1 MEENQPLLQQSP
13 NIIARHMLEEPCPAS
28 PADAFCSRSV
38 PVLDAG
44 VPDPSVLRDLDE
56 LDAMIKQAESGKFE
70 RNGQLYGEIKR
81 LSLRTDTAS
90 KVLRCKLEGERKD
103 LLNTM
108 DRKIFAS
115 CFPHQG
121 LLMLKKPSDMK
132 GLSTRYHAIAFG
144 NDMISWA
151 ISAGFAPGM
160 PSSPIIC
167 IPPTALD
174 DADVL
179 ALYEKKIAPK
189 SECLFDE
196 RQHADLPAY
205 DFSPMGRG
213 RGICPT
219 GTQLASLLLTKQA
232 CQCISMHAIGSISR
246 RRRDS
251 GASRG
256 ELGPGEDFARLALP
270 SDLPCFKEL
279 LRQLS
284 YEDDDE
290 ELISFVE
297 HGGDF
302 AENIDAA
309 STPGFMQ
316 ELVARDKV
324 LDPLWK
330 HVLGLDGKKHEDV
343 DDWERAFEH
352 YGIMEY
358 LDALADGVPMEDL
371 LA

>member
-1 MEENQPLLQQSP
+1 
-13 NIIARHMLEEPCPAS
+13 
-28 PADAFCSRSV
+28 
-38 PVLDAG
+38 
-44 VPDPSVLRDLDE
+44 
-56 LDAMIKQAESGKFE
+56 
-70 RNGQLYGEIKR
+70 
-81 LSLRTDTAS
+81 
-90 KVLRCKLEGERKD
+90 
-103 LLNTM
+103 
-108 DRKIFAS
+108 
-115 CFPHQG
+115 
-121 LLMLKKPSDMK
+121 
-132 GLSTRYHAIAFG
+132 
-144 NDMISWA
+144 
-151 ISAGFAPGM
+151 
-160 PSSPIIC
+160 
-167 IPPTALD
+167 
-174 DADVL
+174 
-179 ALYEKKIAPK
+179 
-189 SECLFDE
+189 
-196 RQHADLPAY
+196 
-205 DFSPMGRG
+205 
-213 RGICPT
+213 
-219 GTQLASLLLTKQA
+219 
-232 CQCISMHAIGSISR
+232 MHAIGSISR